1 MACKLH
7 QAQDDPTGRRNFLC
21 GIAGAGALLAVPGQV
36 RAAQVGDTMG
46 ELYINGFRAPPGTK
60 IQPGDSVLTG
70 PDSSVT
76 FAVGPD
82 AFRLRQ
88 LTSLKIDGRGFIAGL
103 RVLTGGLL
111 GVFGKGGPRVLRTAT
126 VTAGIRGTGIYVES
140 SSIMTY
146 FCTCYGTVDLE
157 CVTYKSKKEVRSTN
171 HQANFVYG
179 KVDSGRSIVDAPVVN
194 HTNAE
199 LMELEKM
206 VGRVS
211 PLG

>member
-1 MACKLH
+1 MTCKVHALPETRH
-7 QAQDDPTGRRNFLC
+7 GRRQFL
-21 GIAGAGALLAVPGQV
+21 GGFAGGGALLALPGAV
-36 RAAQVGDTMG
+36 RAAQAGDSMG
-46 ELYINGFRAPPGTK
+46 ELYINGHRAPPGAK

-88 LTSLKIDGRGFIAGL
+88 LTSLKIDGSGFIAGL

-111 GVFGKGGPRVLRTAT
+111 GVFGKGGPRILRTRT
-126 VTAGIRGTGIYVES
+126 VTAGIRGTGIYVEA

-199 LMELEKM
+199 LMELERM
-206 VGRVS
+206 VGRTS

>member
-1 MACKLH
+1 MTCSVH
-7 QAQDDPTGRRNFLC
+7 RSPDDPSERRNFLSS
-21 GIAGAGALLAVPGQV
+21 IAGAGALLAFPGQV

-46 ELYINGFRAPPGTK
+46 ELYVNGQRAAPGTR
-60 IQPGDSVLTG
+60 IQPGDRVLTG
-70 PDSSVT
+70 PESSIT
-76 FAVGPD
+76 FNVGPD

-88 LTSLKIDGRGFIAGL
+88 LTSLQIDGRGFIAGL
-103 RVLTGGLL
+103 RILTGGLL

-126 VTAGIRGTGIYVES
+126 VTAGIRGTGIYVEA
-140 SSIMTY
+140 SSIVTY
-146 FCTCYGTVDLE
+146 FCTCYGAVDLE
-157 CVTYKSKKEVRSTN
+157 CVAYKSKKDVRADN
-171 HQANFVYG
+171 HQANYIYG
-179 KVDSGRSIVDAPVVN
+179 RVEAGRSIVEAPVVN